1 VKEESKMSKKEKSIR
16 ASLIA
21 NPDAGRP
28 EQIAGNLQL
37 AIRYLKK
44 NGLKVDMALAKPK
57 EEATP
62 LTRQAVKDGHKLVVA
77 LGGDSTLEDVIC
89 GMVGSKARLGI
100 IPTGIQNNIAKNMG
114 VEEKALPQGSLLSTE
129 EK

>member
-1 VKEESKMSKKEKSIR
+1 MKEESKMSKKEKSIR

-57 EEATP
+57 EEA
-62 LTRQAVKDGHKLVVA
+62 K
-77 LGGDSTLEDVIC
+77 
-89 GMVGSKARLGI
+89 
-100 IPTGIQNNIAKNMG
+100 
-114 VEEKALPQGSLLSTE
+114 PQTHPDDRPGAIGSLFGDGE
-129 EK
+129 ET